1 MLGGTA
7 MLLTQQLENEYTVD
21 GKTYTVKITAMP
33 AENGFYRTN
42 YRFHYGDDERETN
55 FYCMTSENFEV
66 VFRYLVEARELF
78 GDEWRPRLKFDHRTK
93 ALFLDDHQLL
103 V

>member
-1 MLGGTA
+1 
-7 MLLTQQLENEYTVD
+7 
-21 GKTYTVKITAMP
+21 
-33 AENGFYRTN
+33 
-42 YRFHYGDDERETN
+42 
-55 FYCMTSENFEV
+55 MTSENFEV

-78 GDEWRPRLKFDHRTK
+78 GDEWRTRLKFDHRTK